1 MLFALLSAALA
12 APPTVDH
19 LIDADL
25 QAGRL
30 TEGEALYLHVLT
42 HFSPLELP
50 PEYLSA
56 DMGEGLGGPS
66 CLTGLMMDV
75 KERYHLLTP
84 DQQAVVTRYLTPW
97 AADLADPF
105 PDAQGPV
112 APPAPMTDTCFGQV
126 GPKRYLSEHFSVEYD
141 DGVPD
146 ATAEKF
152 ANALEEGYDAMVTDL
167 GWKRL
172 QGDNSYYI
180 LAYISEDSGDGAYT
194 TVDYCQDGRSWM
206 PYIVTYQNVFSG
218 MGSWYEDMSVHEFNH
233 AQQFNYGFAHEFWWW
248 EATATY
254 IQESAQPS
262 NNWWSQ
268 YINGGF
274 SVQPW
279 VSMRASSQSDAA
291 QFWHMYGM
299 AVWGFYL
306 DEHVDGH
313 ELVRATWE
321 EIVGDRGQYD
331 TTMEEV
337 LTELG
342 YDFEALYL
350 DFAIQSG
357 QMNYR
362 EHQLM
367 ETPNR
372 SGNVTALP
380 AGGEPS
386 SKERPKG
393 LGQNY
398 INVSPS
404 AATAELPDLLFKF
417 GGDPEGDFRV
427 FLVGYNARVPEVVVP
442 VEIIDGVG
450 EGVLEGFGE
459 FDDVLVVITPMGDVR
474 SAYNYGWAAEGALV
488 NPEEEEPEDEVP
500 TDEGETIEG
509 DRPLEIGAD
518 CGCASGAGDVGG
530 VVGLT
535 LGALALV
542 ARRRRIS

>member
-12 APPTVDH
+12 ATPTVDH

-30 TEGEALYLHVLT
+30 TRGEALYLHVLT

-50 PEYLSA
+50 PAYLGA
-56 DMGEGLGGPS
+56 EIGGPS
-66 CLTGLMMDV
+66 CLTGLVMDV
-75 KERYHLLTP
+75 KEGFHLLTP

-97 AADLADPF
+97 AADFRDPF
-105 PDAQGPV
+105 PKAPGPV
-112 APPAPMTDTCFGQV
+112 APPAAMSDTCFGQV
-126 GPKRYLSEHFSVEYD
+126 GAKRYLSEHFSVEYD
-141 DGVPD
+141 AAVPD

-152 ANALEEGYDAMVTDL
+152 ANALEEGYDAMVNEL
-167 GWKRL
+167 GWTRL
-172 QGDNSYYI
+172 EGDDRYYI

-194 TVDYCQDGRSWM
+194 TVDYCQDGRAWM

-218 MGSWYEDMSVHEFNH
+218 MGTWYEDMSVHEFNH

-274 SVQPW
+274 STQPW

-313 ELVRATWE
+313 ELVRETWE
-321 EIVGDRGQYD
+321 EIVGNRGQYD

-350 DFAIQSG
+350 DFVIQSG

-362 EHQLM
+362 EHNLM

-372 SGNVTALP
+372 SGSVTSLP

-398 INVSPS
+398 INVNPNT
-404 AATAELPDLLFKF
+404 ATEELPDLLFKF

-427 FLVGYNARVPEVVVP
+427 FLVGYNDQVPEVVVP
-442 VEIIDGVG
+442 IEILDGVG

-459 FDDVLVVITPMGDVR
+459 FDDVLAVITPMGDVR
-474 SAYNYGWAAEGALV
+474 GTFNYGWAMEGALV
-488 NPEEEEPEDEVP
+488 NPPEEEEPEDNKP

-509 DRPLEIGAD
+509 DQPLNIGGD
-518 CGCASGAGDVGG
+518 CGCASRAGGAGGAA
-530 VVGLT
+530 GLA
-535 LGALALV
+535 LGALALG
-542 ARRRRIS
+542 ARRRRFSTVS

>member
-1 MLFALLSAALA
+1 MLVALLSAALA

-19 LIDADL
+19 LIDVDL
-25 QAGRL
+25 ETGRISR
-30 TEGEALYLHVLT
+30 GEALYLHVLA

-50 PEYLSA
+50 PAYLGA
-56 DMGEGLGGPS
+56 ELGGPS
-66 CLTGLMMDV
+66 CLTGLVMDV
-75 KERYHLLTP
+75 KEGYDLLTP

-97 AADLADPF
+97 AADFDDPF
-105 PDAQGPV
+105 PAPQGPV
-112 APPAPMTDTCFGQV
+112 VPPAPLTDTCFGQV
-126 GPKRYLSEHFSVEYD
+126 GANRYLSEHFSVEYD
-141 DGVPD
+141 AGVPD

-152 ANALEEGYDAMVTDL
+152 ANALEEGYDAMVDEL
-167 GWKRL
+167 GWRRL
-172 QGDNSYYI
+172 SGDDRYYI

-218 MGSWYEDMSVHEFNH
+218 MGTWYEDMAVHEFNH

-299 AVWGFYL
+299 AVWGFFL
-306 DEHVDGH
+306 DEHVGGH
-313 ELVRATWE
+313 ELVQETWE
-321 EIVGDRGQYD
+321 EIVGNRGQYD

-337 LTELG
+337 LTSLG
-342 YDFEALYL
+342 YDFETLYL
-350 DFAIQSG
+350 DFVVQSG

-362 EHQLM
+362 EHKLM
-367 ETPNR
+367 ETPNL

-380 AGGEPS
+380 AGGEPP

-398 INVSPS
+398 INVNPNL
-404 AATAELPDLLFKF
+404 ATEELPDLLFKF

-427 FLVGYNARVPEVVVP
+427 FLVGYNARVPEVIVP
-442 VEIIDGVG
+442 VEILDGVG
-450 EGVLEGFGE
+450 EGVLTGFGE
-459 FDDVLVVITPMGDVR
+459 FEDVLVVITPMGDVR
-474 SAYNYGWAAEGALV
+474 TAYNYGWAAEGALIDP
-488 NPEEEEPEDEVP
+488 PEEEEPEDEQP

-509 DRPLEIGAD
+509 DRPLVIGAD
-518 CGCASGAGDVGG
+518 CGCAAGDGGAGGG
-530 VVGLT
+530 AAGLGI
-535 LGALALV
+535 GALALL
-542 ARRRRIS
+542 ARRRQKR